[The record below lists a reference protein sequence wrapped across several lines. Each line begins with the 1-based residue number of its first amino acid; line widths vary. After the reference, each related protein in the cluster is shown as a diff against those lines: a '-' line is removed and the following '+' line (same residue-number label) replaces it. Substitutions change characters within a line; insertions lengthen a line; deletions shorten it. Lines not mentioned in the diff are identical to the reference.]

1 VLKAHETLGCERV
14 EVAGA
19 LTAMFD
25 QPRGLEHA
33 QVLADGRATDRQLV
47 RQRAD
52 RHCSP
57 AQQFQHPTTGAVS

>member
-1 VLKAHETLGCERV
+1 
-14 EVAGA
+14 
-19 LTAMFD
+19 MFD

-52 RHCSP
+52 RHCSR
-57 AQQFQHPTTGAVS
+57 AQQFAHPAPRAVS